1 MLKLDL
7 DYLKRNGF
15 KKVDGDDESFESCM
29 IDKFGFID
37 GGVCDARQCRLVRA
51 QFGDRLADVESLFF
65 NVRPMNDTEYDV
77 AMIWNIR
84 DGAVPRTKLSS
95 AAGEDL
101 YTLVSYAIVGAHV
114 EEI

>member
-1 MLKLDL
+1 M
-7 DYLKRNGF
+7 
-15 KKVDGDDESFESCM
+15 
-29 IDKFGFID
+29 
-37 GGVCDARQCRLVRA
+37 RA

-114 EEI
+114 DEI